1 MAYVPLPPATR
12 DSRLAVATERWAAI
26 LRVRPDLEPAIELQ
40 RKLIGPVIALTETFE
55 HGRMPR
61 LSLPAKYVA
70 AKLGKGIPA
79 FAAEPIPMPAGVI
92 RPTLLTLCEELA
104 RGGAGDAAEH
114 IRATIDAGSLEAGSL
129 LSASLNRDQK
139 AIKTGALH
147 RGLASDLLWLVGELA
162 VSPFAHALQQLV
174 LFPHGLSH
182 GHGDPDPALRTAL
195 DQWRQGYCP
204 MCASWPA
211 LIETL
216 DGRRVL
222 RCSFCALAWTLDEP
236 GCVYC
241 GEAGSAYQIVA
252 LDATRPDRRLE
263 TCVTCRS
270 YVKAVDVD
278 ELSPFPLV
286 AIGDLETMDL
296 DVRAMEQG
304 FHRPPLRAFST
315 AKAV

>member
-12 DSRLAVATERWAAI
+12 ESRLAVARERWAAI
-26 LRVRPDLEPAIELQ
+26 LQVRPDLEPAIDLQ
-40 RKLIGPVIALTETFE
+40 RKLIEPIVELTDVFE

-92 RPTLLTLCEELA
+92 RPTLLKLCEELA

-114 IRATIDAGSLEAGSL
+114 IRTTIDAGTLEAGSL

-139 AIKTGALH
+139 AIKTGAMH

-162 VSPFAHALQQLV
+162 VSPFAHGLQQLV
-174 LFPHGLSH
+174 LFPHGGSTV
-182 GHGDPDPALRTAL
+182 DPTVRAAI

-211 LIETL
+211 LVEAL
-216 DGRRVL
+216 DGRRIL
-222 RCSFCALAWTLDEP
+222 RCSFCALAWTIEDA

-241 GEAGSAYQIVA
+241 GETGTAYEA
-252 LDATRPDRRLE
+252 AAPDPSRPDRRLE
-263 TCVTCRS
+263 TCGTCRS
-270 YVKAVDVD
+270 YVKAVDVE

-304 FHRPPLRAFST
+304 FHRPPLRAFSA